1 MHDLLINFSLAFTL
15 MKRYCFFFQ
24 TNSQP
29 MQEILGR
36 MSVFDCLDIIVF
48 PDETIL
54 NDPVEAWPICDCL
67 ISFYSKGFPLEKA
80 IEYAKLRKPFSLND
94 LDMQY
99 ALMDRSVFIIND
111 INLQVPFHFCMK
123 KSESSKIAAS

>member
-1 MHDLLINFSLAFTL
+1 
-15 MKRYCFFFQ
+15 
-24 TNSQP
+24 

-48 PDETIL
+48 SDETIL

-99 ALMDRSVFIIND
+99 ALMDRSVFIING
-111 INLQVPFHFCMK
+111 IYSKSASHF
-123 KSESSKIAAS
+123 SVLYEKI